1 MKFQKK
7 PKRIILVLLTIV
19 LIVFPSLNN
28 LIKNY
33 FLQRAATQLIQEPYW
48 LYIVIHSIVFGIIS
62 PLHFAFTPTNKKQK
76 NQFLWVFSVIMVI
89 ATISRIVFL
98 PSQINEIHYS
108 IVITTL
114 FLTEAIIRFSP

>member
-1 MKFQKK
+1 MKFQKN
-7 PKRIILVLLTIV
+7 PKRIILFFLTIV

-33 FLQRAATQLIQEPYW
+33 FLQRATTQLIPEPYW

-62 PLHFAFTPTNKKQK
+62 PLHFAFTQKNKKQK
-76 NQFLWVFSVIMVI
+76 TQYLWIFSAIMVI
-89 ATISRIVFL
+89 ATISRIIFI

-108 IVITTL
+108 VVITTL